1 MAHSSLPHSKMDV
14 RHVPVVDIDAL
25 MSFSSDAQVDAALLN
40 TQDEALRRLVDAV
53 RAAATE
59 WGFFYIANHGVP
71 EEEVAQFQNTV
82 RSFFRLPKDVKNSVR
97 RSASNSRGYFDD
109 ELTKNKKDCKEGFD
123 FAGVSED
130 GPAQSQ
136 HERLGQD
143 ENQWVDDKALPGF
156 RREMGDYFDKMQ
168 HISRRL
174 LKVFAVALGEKPAFF
189 DQFFHGDNSS
199 FLRLNYYPVASE
211 PEKTMGVYQHTDAG
225 ALTVL
230 LQDDQVASLQAF
242 HRESQTWNLV
252 PPRKGTYTINI
263 GDMVQVWSNDQFVAP
278 LHRVL
283 ASSGAERFSAPFFY
297 NPSYKAQVGP
307 IVVKDGDVAK
317 YRPLSWRNFRLQRFQ
332 GDYADVGKE
341 NQISDFKIGG
351 SAVVEPAN

>member
-1 MAHSSLPHSKMDV
+1 MDV
-14 RHVPVVDIDAL
+14 RQVPVVDIGVL
-25 MSFSSDAQVDAALLN
+25 MSFSTDAQVNAALLN
-40 TQDEALRRLVDAV
+40 TQDEALRRTIDDV

-59 WGFFYIANHGVP
+59 WGFFYIANHGLP
-71 EEEVAQFQNTV
+71 EQEVTQFQSTIQ
-82 RSFFRLPKDVKNSVR
+82 SFFHLPKEVKNTSK
-97 RSASNSRGYFDD
+97 Y
-109 ELTKNKKDCKEGFD
+109 
-123 FAGVSED
+123 
-130 GPAQSQ
+130 
-136 HERLGQD
+136 ERLVQD
-143 ENQWVDDKALPGF
+143 KNQWVDEKALPGF
-156 RREMGDYFDKMQ
+156 REETRKYFSKMEY
-168 HISRRL
+168 ISRRL
-174 LKVFAVALGEKPAFF
+174 LKVFAVALGEAPAFF
-189 DQFFHGDNSS
+189 DQFFYGDNSS
-199 FLRLNYYPVASE
+199 FLRLNYYPVTSE

-230 LQDDQVASLQAF
+230 LQDDEVASLQAF

-252 PPRKGTYTINI
+252 SPRKGTYTINI

-297 NPSYKAQVGP
+297 NPSYKALVEP
-307 IVVKDGDVAK
+307 IVVKDGDVAT

-351 SAVVEPAN
+351 SDVVEPAN